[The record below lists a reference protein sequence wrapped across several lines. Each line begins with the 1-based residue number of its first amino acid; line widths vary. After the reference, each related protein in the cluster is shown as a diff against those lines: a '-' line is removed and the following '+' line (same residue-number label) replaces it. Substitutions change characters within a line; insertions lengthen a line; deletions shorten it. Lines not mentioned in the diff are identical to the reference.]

1 MQRAI
6 GRTADQSFVT
16 DDIAAMHIDNRL
28 KQGAQLALID
38 DFMQSAQHLWIAMI
52 GRSCSIVRLYC
63 DNRRN
68 RSPHESITSCEW
80 NHDVYTDDDRSEM
93 MEVLGMIKYIYDNI
107 VICIG
112 TTNGGGVSAVLSLR
126 IKIHLVHP

>member
-38 DFMQSAQHLWIAMI
+38 DFMQSAQHQWIAMI
-52 GRSCSIVRLYC
+52 GRRCCIVRRYC

-68 RSPHESITSCEW
+68 RGPHERITSCEW
-80 NHDVYTDDDRSEM
+80 NHDDYTDDDRSEM
-93 MEVLGMIKYIYDNI
+93 MEVWGMLKYIYDNI

-112 TTNGGGVSAVLSLR
+112 TANGVCSCCFCL
-126 IKIHLVHP
+126 PE